1 MVLNLLKAKENVN
14 VPLNCP
20 AAKKPQQIIS
30 SQPKHKQ
37 KVSALEHTKLHTVTI
52 KHVNKKTTDISE
64 TLLLC

>member
-30 SQPKHKQ
+30 AKSKYNKQ
-37 KVSALEHTKLHTVTI
+37 KVSALEHTKLHTEKF
-52 KHVNKKTTDISE
+52 KHSISD
-64 TLLLC
+64 TP